1 MSTRVSGSARIPA
14 GRRHVIKALCLGL
27 VCFAGY
33 SAYAAAQTATPAS
46 GAAPSDAEIRR
57 ILAERIDAQ
66 KQGVGIVVGVI
77 DPHGRRVVTYGAFEK
92 GDKRPLDGDTIFE
105 IGSITK
111 VFTALLAADMARR
124 GEVKL
129 DDPIQKYLPPAAKIP
144 ERGGKQITLIDLATH
159 TSALP
164 RMPENFRPKDP
175 SRPYVDYTVDALF
188 SFLSSYELRR
198 DIGIKYVY
206 SNLGFGLLGL
216 GLTHRSGM
224 DYEKLVVTRIC
235 DPLGMKSTRI
245 NLSEPLKRRFA
256 AGHSSDLV
264 TVPEWDIPSSFAG
277 AGALRSSANDLL
289 TFLAAMMGY
298 TDNPLAAA
306 QKTTLSIRRPTG
318 APFEETGLGW
328 DIDTRGGSEIISKGG
343 GTGGYNTFIGYSP
356 TTRVGV
362 VALAN
367 TSAGEGTADIGRHLL
382 DARYPLWVPEN
393 FPSAER
399 TLEAK
404 VLDGY
409 VGHYEL
415 TPTAIFAVTREA
427 DQLYAQLTNQPRFA
441 LYPKSNTEFF
451 YKIVDAQI
459 TFETDPQG
467 RANTL
472 ILHQGGRD
480 QKAKRIDEATA
491 KQLEDTAAQ
500 RFKDQKPF
508 PGSEAAIRVE
518 IGEMQRKQPTYERMT
533 PEFAELAR
541 PQAEHVEGLIGALG
555 TLQSITFKSV
565 GPGGFDIFEVKF
577 EHGALDWRILL
588 DADGKIAGE
597 LLRPLP

>member
-1 MSTRVSGSARIPA
+1 M
-14 GRRHVIKALCLGL
+14 RRL
-27 VCFAGY
+27 CFALACLA
-33 SAYAAAQTATPAS
+33 AYVAQAAQTTTSSP

-57 ILAERIDAQ
+57 ILVERIDAQ

-77 DPHGRRVVTYGAFEK
+77 DHNGRRLVAYGAPEK
-92 GDKRPLDGDTIFE
+92 GDKRPLNGDTLFE

-111 VFTALLAADMARR
+111 VFTALLAADMAQR

-129 DDPIQKYLPPAAKIP
+129 DDPIQKYLPPAVKIP
-144 ERGGKQITLIDLATH
+144 ERSGKQITLIDLATH
-159 TSALP
+159 TSGLP

-175 SRPYVDYTVDALF
+175 SRPYVDYTVDALY

-216 GLTHRSGM
+216 GLAQRAGI

-245 NLSEPLKRRFA
+245 TLSEPLKERFA

-264 TVPEWDIPSSFAG
+264 TVPEWDIPSLAG

-306 QKTTLSIRRPTG
+306 QKTALSIRRPTG
-318 APFEETGLGW
+318 EPFMETAMGW

-356 TTRVGV
+356 RTRVGV

-367 TSAGEGTADIGRHLL
+367 TSAGEGTADIGQHLL
-382 DARYPLWVPEN
+382 DARYPLWVPES
-393 FPSAER
+393 FPSTEP

-409 VGHYEL
+409 LGHYEM
-415 TPTAIFAVTREA
+415 TPTFILAVTREGS
-427 DQLYAQLTNQPRFA
+427 QLYVQATNQPRTAVF
-441 LYPKSNTEFF
+441 PKGNTEFF
-451 YKIVDAQI
+451 YKVVDAGI
-459 TFETDPQG
+459 TFETDSQG
-467 RANTL
+467 HANTL
-472 ILHQGGRD
+472 VLHQGGRD
-480 QKAKRIDEATA
+480 QKAKRIDDATA
-491 KQLEDTAAQ
+491 KQLEDTVAQ

-518 IGEMQRKQPTYERMT
+518 VDEMQRKQPTYERMT
-533 PEFAELAR
+533 SEFAELAR
-541 PQAEHVEGLIGALG
+541 PQEEHVEALIGGLG
-555 TLQSITFKSV
+555 TLESITFQRV
-565 GPGGFDIFEVKF
+565 GPGGFDVYDVKF

-588 DADGKIAGE
+588 DTDGKVAGE
-597 LLRPLP
+597 RLVPLP

>member
-1 MSTRVSGSARIPA
+1 MI
-14 GRRHVIKALCLGL
+14 RRLCLGL
-27 VCFAGY
+27 ACFACY
-33 SAYAAAQTATPAS
+33 VAHAAAQTTTSPS
-46 GAAPSDAEIRR
+46 SAAPSDAEIRR
-57 ILAERIDAQ
+57 ILAERIDVQ

-77 DPHGRRVVTYGAFEK
+77 DPHGRRVLTYGAFEK

-111 VFTALLAADMARR
+111 VFTALLAADMAQR

-129 DDPIQKYLPPAAKIP
+129 DDPIQKYLPPTAKMP
-144 ERGGKQITLIDLATH
+144 ERSGKQVTLIDLATH
-159 TSALP
+159 TSGLP

-175 SRPYVDYTVDALF
+175 SRPYVDYTVDALY

-216 GLTHRSGM
+216 GLAHRAGT
-224 DYEKLVVTRIC
+224 DYEELVVTRIC

-245 NLSEPLKRRFA
+245 TLSEPLKRRFA
-256 AGHSSDLV
+256 PGHSSDLV
-264 TVPEWDIPSSFAG
+264 TVPEWDIPSFAG

-318 APFEETGLGW
+318 QPFMETGLGW
-328 DIDTRGGSEIISKGG
+328 DVDTRGGTEIISKAG
-343 GTGGYNTFIGYSP
+343 GTGGYSTFIGYAP
-356 TTRVGV
+356 KTRVGV

-367 TSAGEGTADIGRHLL
+367 TSAGEGPSDIGQHLL

-393 FPSAER
+393 LPSNER

-404 VLDGY
+404 VLGGY
-409 VGHYEL
+409 LGHYEL
-415 TPTAIFAVTREA
+415 APAAVFAVTREGS
-427 DQLYAQLTNQPRFA
+427 QLYVQLTNQPRMA
-441 LYPKSNTEFF
+441 VYPKSNTEFF
-451 YKIVDAQI
+451 YKVVDAQI
-459 TFETDPQG
+459 SFETDPQG
-467 RANTL
+467 HANTL

-491 KQLEDTAAQ
+491 KQLEDTVAQ

-508 PGSEAAIRVE
+508 PGSEGVIRVE
-518 IGEMQRKQPTYERMT
+518 IDEMQRKQPTYERMT
-533 PEFAELAR
+533 PEFAEVAR
-541 PQAEHVEGLIGALG
+541 PQAEHVEALIGGLG
-555 TLQSITFKSV
+555 ALQSITFKSV
-565 GPGGFDIFEVKF
+565 GPGGFDIYEVKF
-577 EHGALDWRILL
+577 EHGLLDWRLLL
-588 DADGKIAGE
+588 DADGKVAGE
-597 LLRPLP
+597 WLRPLP

>member
-1 MSTRVSGSARIPA
+1 M
-14 GRRHVIKALCLGL
+14 RRLCLGL
-27 VCFAGY
+27 ACLCY
-33 SAYAAAQTATPAS
+33 ITHAAAQATASS

-77 DPHGRRVVTYGAFEK
+77 DPHGRRVVAYGALEK
-92 GDKRPLDGDTIFE
+92 GDHRPLDGDTIFE

-111 VFTALLAADMARR
+111 VFTALLAADMAQR

-129 DDPIQKYLPPAAKIP
+129 DDPIQKYLPPTVKIP
-144 ERGGKQITLIDLATH
+144 ERAGKQITLIDLATH
-159 TSALP
+159 TSGLP

-175 SRPYVDYTVDALF
+175 SRPYVDYTVDALYA
-188 SFLSSYELRR
+188 FLSSYELRR
-198 DIGIKYVY
+198 DIGVKYVY

-216 GLTHRSGM
+216 GLAHRAGM

-245 NLSEPLKRRFA
+245 SLSEPLRQRFA

-264 TVPEWDIPSSFAG
+264 TVPEWDIPSLAG

-289 TFLAAMMGY
+289 RFLAAMMGY
-298 TDNPLAAA
+298 TDNPLLAA
-306 QKTTLSIRRPTG
+306 QKTTLSVRRPTG
-318 APFEETGLGW
+318 EPFVETGLGW
-328 DIDTRGGSEIISKGG
+328 DIDTRGGTEIISKTG

-356 TTRVGV
+356 KTRVGV

-367 TSAGEGTADIGRHLL
+367 TSAGEGTADIGQHLL

-393 FPSAER
+393 SPSTER
-399 TLEAK
+399 TLDAK
-404 VLDGY
+404 ALDRY

-415 TPTAIFAVTREA
+415 TPTAVFAITREGS
-427 DQLYAQLTNQPRFA
+427 QLFVQLTNQPRVAF
-441 LYPKSNTEFF
+441 YPKSNAEFF
-451 YKIVDAQI
+451 AKVVDAQI
-459 TFETDPQG
+459 SFETDPQG
-467 RANTL
+467 HANAL

-480 QKAKRIDEATA
+480 QKAKRIDDATA
-491 KQLEDTAAQ
+491 KQLEDTVTQ

-508 PGSEAAIRVE
+508 PGSERAIRIEVD
-518 IGEMQRKQPTYERMT
+518 EMQRKQPTYERMT
-533 PEFAELAR
+533 PEFAEVAR
-541 PQAEHVEGLIGALG
+541 PQAEHVEGLIAGLG

-565 GPGGFDIFEVKF
+565 GPGGFDIYEVKF
-577 EHGALDWRILL
+577 EHGSLDWRILL

-597 LLRPLP
+597 RLHPLP

>member
-1 MSTRVSGSARIPA
+1 MSGSPSTPA
-14 GRRHVIKALCLGL
+14 GSKAAAIRRLCLG
-27 VCFAGY
+27 VACFACY
-33 SAYAAAQTATPAS
+33 IAHAPAQTTTPS
-46 GAAPSDAEIRR
+46 SSAAPSDTEIRR
-57 ILAERIDAQ
+57 ILAERIDVQ

-77 DPHGRRVVTYGAFEK
+77 DSHGRRVVAYGALEN

-111 VFTALLAADMARR
+111 VFTAILAADMAQR

-129 DDPIQKYLPPAAKIP
+129 DDPVQKYLPPTVKIP
-144 ERGGKQITLIDLATH
+144 ERGGEQITLIDLATH
-159 TSALP
+159 TSGLP

-175 SRPYVDYTVDALF
+175 SRPYVDYTVDALY

-216 GLTHRSGM
+216 GLAHRAGM

-245 NLSEPLKRRFA
+245 TLSEPSKRRFA

-264 TVPEWDIPSSFAG
+264 TVPEWDIPSLAG

-289 TFLAAMMGY
+289 TFLAAIMGY

-306 QKTTLSIRRPTG
+306 QNTTLSIRRPTG
-318 APFEETGLGW
+318 QPFMETGLGW
-328 DIDTRGGSEIISKGG
+328 DIDTRGGAEIISKAG
-343 GTGGYNTFIGYSP
+343 GTGGYTTFIGYSP
-356 TTRVGV
+356 KTRVGV

-367 TSAGEGTADIGRHLL
+367 TSAGEGTSDIGQHLL
-382 DARYPLWVPEN
+382 DARYPLWVPESS
-393 FPSAER
+393 PSTER

-415 TPTAIFAVTREA
+415 TPTLVFAVTREGS
-427 DQLYAQLTNQPRFA
+427 QLYAQLTNQPRTA
-441 LYPKSNTEFF
+441 VYPKSNTEFF
-451 YKIVDAQI
+451 YKVVDARI
-459 TFETDPQG
+459 SFETDPQG
-467 RANTL
+467 HANAL

-480 QKAKRIDEATA
+480 QKAKRIDEASA

-508 PGSEAAIRVE
+508 PGSEGSIRVE
-518 IGEMQRKQPTYERMT
+518 IDEMQRKQPNYDRMT
-533 PEFAELAR
+533 PEFAEVAR
-541 PQAEHVEGLIGALG
+541 PQAEHVEGLIAALG

-565 GPGGFDIFEVKF
+565 GPGGFDIYEVKF
-577 EHGALDWRILL
+577 EHGSLDWRILL
-588 DADGKIAGE
+588 DTDGRVAGE

>member
-1 MSTRVSGSARIPA
+1 MRRVSFGLA
-14 GRRHVIKALCLGL
+14 CLA
-27 VCFAGY
+27 VYVAQ
-33 SAYAAAQTATPAS
+33 AAQTTTSPP

-57 ILAERIDAQ
+57 ILVERIDVQ

-77 DPHGRRVVTYGAFEK
+77 DPHGRRIVAYGAPEK
-92 GDKRPLDGDTIFE
+92 GDKRTLDGDTVFE

-111 VFTALLAADMARR
+111 VFTALLAADMAQR

-129 DDPIQKYLPPAAKIP
+129 DDPIQKYLPPTVRMP

-159 TSALP
+159 TSGLP

-175 SRPYVDYTVDALF
+175 SRPYADYTVDALY

-216 GLTHRSGM
+216 GLAQRAGM

-235 DPLGMKSTRI
+235 NPLRMESTRI
-245 NLSEPLKRRFA
+245 TLSEPLRQRFA

-264 TVPEWDIPSSFAG
+264 TVPEWDIPSLAG

-318 APFEETGLGW
+318 EPFMETGMGW
-328 DIDTRGGSEIISKGG
+328 DIDTRGGTEIISKGG
-343 GTGGYNTFIGYSP
+343 ATAGYNTFIGYSP
-356 TTRVGV
+356 RTRVGV

-367 TSAGEGTADIGRHLL
+367 TSAGEGTTDIGQHLL
-382 DARYPLWVPEN
+382 DARYPLWVPESS
-393 FPSAER
+393 PSSEPP
-399 TLEAK
+399 LETK

-415 TPTAIFAVTREA
+415 TPTFILAVTREGS
-427 DQLYAQLTNQPRFA
+427 QLYVQATNQPRA
-441 LYPKSNTEFF
+441 AVYPKSNTEFF
-451 YKIVDAQI
+451 YKVVDAQI
-459 TFETDPQG
+459 TFEMDPQG

-472 ILHQGGRD
+472 ILHQGGRE
-480 QKAKRIDEATA
+480 QKAKRVDDATA
-491 KQLEDTAAQ
+491 KQLEDTVAQ
-500 RFKDQKPF
+500 RFKNQRPF
-508 PGSEAAIRVE
+508 PGSEVAIRAE
-518 IGEMQRKQPTYERMT
+518 IDEMQRKQPTYERMT
-533 PEFAELAR
+533 PEFAGVAR
-541 PQAEHVEGLIGALG
+541 PQAEHVEGLIGGLG

-565 GPGGFDIFEVKF
+565 GPGGFDIYEVKF
-577 EHGALDWRILL
+577 EHGSLDWRILL
-588 DADGKIAGE
+588 DTDGKVAGE
-597 LLRPLP
+597 RLVPLP